1 MQKVTNKMKI
11 TKSNLKEMILEIL
24 QDSMSGAELYSK
36 LFDKPLRLVK
46 DKDAEKKEKPETEP
60 KKVSKLKDL
69 SDGEIQS
76 VLNRLGY
83 TPGALGMK
91 VKKIIAAMSK
101 PAPGVSKEKRSKDIK
116 TIDLVSKELMAY
128 FDDLPKLGRTSISE
142 GYVITKNDPISIKQ
156 IIANWSD
163 GIQPAPSEN
172 YDMMATLDDVLE
184 YRDMSPQPLQL
195 SIEEMEDLKTDLKQT
210 GLTDSVVIEVGKNG
224 QAAVTGGNQ
233 MIELAKHLNI
243 KEIPISFVFKGHVQ
257 KASKVTAE
265 PAEIRK
271 AVEDQLEDPVYAQSM
286 QGRGTSLDV

>member
-243 KEIPISFVFKGHVQ
+243 KEIPVSFVFKDHVQ
-257 KASKVTAE
+257 KANKITAE

-271 AVEDQLEDPVYAQSM
+271 AVEDQLEEPIYGQSV
-286 QGRGTSLDV
+286 QDRGSSLDV

>member
-1 MQKVTNKMKI
+1 MQKVTNKKKI
-11 TKSNLKEMILEIL
+11 TKSNLKEMILEVL

-36 LFDKPLRLVK
+36 MFDKPLRLVK
-46 DKDAEKKEKPETEP
+46 DKDAEKKKEPEP
-60 KKVSKLKDL
+60 KKDSKLKDL

-76 VLNRLGY
+76 VLNRLGF
-83 TPGALGMK
+83 TPEVLGSK
-91 VKKIIAAMSK
+91 VKKITAAMSK
-101 PAPGVSKEKRSKDIK
+101 PVPGVSKEKRSEDIK
-116 TIDLVSKELMAY
+116 TINLVSKELMAY
-128 FDDLPKLGRTSISE
+128 FDDLPKLGRSSISE
-142 GYVITKNDPISIKQ
+142 GYVITRNDPISIKQ
-156 IIANWSD
+156 VIANWTD
-163 GIQPAPSEN
+163 GIQPAPNEH

-195 SIEEMEDLKTDLKQT
+195 SIEEMEDLKKDLKQT

-243 KEIPISFVFKGHVQ
+243 KEIPISFVFKDHVQ
-257 KASKVTAE
+257 KANKVTAE

-271 AVEDQLEDPVYAQSM
+271 AVEDQLEVPIYGQSM

>member
-1 MQKVTNKMKI
+1 MKI

-243 KEIPISFVFKGHVQ
+243 KEIPVSFVFKDHVQ
-257 KASKVTAE
+257 KANKITAE

-271 AVEDQLEDPVYAQSM
+271 AVEDQLEEPIYGQSV
-286 QGRGTSLDV
+286 QDRGSSLDV